1 MSDKFYDL
9 YFELQEIYMLA
20 ADADSTNWQEYCD
33 IIRKKVFKLLDY
45 EKNNNSQ

>member
-1 MSDKFYDL
+1 MSDNFYDL

-33 IIRKKVFKLLDY
+33 IIRKKVYRLIY
-45 EKNNNSQ
+45 EKNN

>member
-33 IIRKKVFKLLDY
+33 IIRKKVYKLIN
-45 EKNNNSQ
+45 EKNNQS